1 MNKKNDDF
9 DLDEIEDEMEK
20 MFNKKS
26 KVVSRSS
33 IQSEHIY
40 PLTYSITSFEQSEE
54 LFKLL
59 LTANPND
66 IVKIYISTAGGDLA
80 VAARI
85 VDCIHDAQERG
96 VIVIGQLGFQVA
108 SAGTYIALN
117 CTDLEID
124 DSLMFTV
131 HNWSSWGGHGHAAN
145 ILSDAEFNHR
155 MAKRWL
161 KNTYENFLTP
171 EELESIITTQKDLN
185 FDADEVQ
192 ERWDNMQSVLQGGQ
206 EQFDLKEFIKQQ
218 VIETQAELTA
228 TKVPSKTT
236 PKPKAKATT
245 KKSITK

>member
-80 VAARI
+80 VSERI
-85 VDCIHDAQERG
+85 VDCIVDARERG
-96 VIVIGQLGFQVA
+96 VIVIGHLGFQVA

-117 CTDLEID
+117 CTDLII
-124 DSLMFTV
+124 SPNLQFTI
-131 HNWSSWGGHGHAAN
+131 HNWSSWGGYGHAAN
-145 ILSDAEFNHR
+145 ILSDAEFNHK

-161 KNTYENFLTP
+161 TSTYENFLT
-171 EELESIITTQKDLN
+171 EDELDGIITTQKDLH

-192 ERWDNMQSVLQGGQ
+192 ERWDKMQAVESGEQ
-206 EQFDLKEFIKQQ
+206 QFDLKDFIKQQ
-218 VIETQAELTA
+218 ILEIQAEA
-228 TKVPSKTT
+228 VPIKAT
-236 PKPKAKATT
+236 PKPKAKAPAKKPAKTT
-245 KKSITK
+245 EK